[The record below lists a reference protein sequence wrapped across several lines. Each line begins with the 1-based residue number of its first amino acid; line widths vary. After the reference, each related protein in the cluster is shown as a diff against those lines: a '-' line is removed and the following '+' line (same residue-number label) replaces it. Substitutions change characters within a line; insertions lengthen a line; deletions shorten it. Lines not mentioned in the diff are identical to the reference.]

1 MAFRTP
7 QRKRCGRVFVTT
19 STHIPFP
26 FDFTELLEPGGL
38 ETLSTLEV
46 GVVWRLLRTAWM
58 RRGSLPGDERTLA
71 AVAGVDLQTWAALAP
86 RVLWCLGWN
95 GAMCAHAARAIETLE
110 RRQSDLRAVKAA
122 AGKAGATRRWGPSAE
137 DSKEATRGP
146 RGLPMAGDSTC
157 HARAMHV
164 LSGAIPEQPRPV
176 FEAPTYRVRAQRS
189 ALERTDLDM
198 NQERSS
204 AQSCQ
209 NPNRQNPN
217 GQNPNEQDAVGVVE
231 VVGAIHA
238 GLDAT
243 VQARLTEWRRQRSR
257 EMLEAAAR
265 RWLAEGRIQA
275 KGGRDKQDI
284 DLAFVIRI
292 AGHPN
297 VTPALMQ
304 IAIQRADEC
313 RAASCLGYV
322 CNALGASRGG
332 KPLDPY
338 LSDQAVLDR
347 WKQLEDKQV
356 SAEKAKAAV
365 SNVVARVQPVT
376 EDTQAYAARRGE
388 LANLKAGMK
397 QRAAQGRA

>member
-1 MAFRTP
+1 MTFRTP
-7 QRKRCGRVFVTT
+7 QRERCGRVFVTT

-122 AGKAGATRRWGPSAE
+122 AGRAGATRRWGPPPAAE
-137 DSKEATRGP
+137 DASRGP
-146 RGLPMAGDSTC
+146 TRVPMAGDSTC
-157 HARAMHV
+157 HAPAMHV

-176 FEAPTYRVRAQRS
+176 FGAPPYRVRAQRS
-189 ALERTDLDM
+189 ALERTDLDT

-204 AQSCQ
+204 A
-209 NPNRQNPN
+209 PNCQNPN
-217 GQNPNEQDAVGVVE
+217 GQSPNGQDGVGVVE

-275 KGGRDKQDI
+275 KGGRDKHDI

-332 KPLDPY
+332 KPLEPY

-376 EDTQAYAARRGE
+376 EDTHAYAARRGE
-388 LANLKAGMK
+388 LANLKAGLKAGMK